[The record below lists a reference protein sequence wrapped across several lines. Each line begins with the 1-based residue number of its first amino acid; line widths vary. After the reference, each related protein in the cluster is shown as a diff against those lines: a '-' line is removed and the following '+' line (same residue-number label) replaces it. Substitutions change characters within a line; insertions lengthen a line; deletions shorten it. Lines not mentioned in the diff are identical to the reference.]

1 MPYRTKVCTPQKLE
15 RYTVAVPHPACR
27 NTVEVR
33 RQSRHRWR
41 HLASR
46 FLSASE
52 ATTAVEVGLLGLPF
66 LSLIVGIVVIGFMA
80 WSSST
85 LDFATQKAARQIMTG
100 ALQANGTTATQ
111 FRSTVLC
118 GYLPS
123 PLFDCSK
130 IVVNLTTVT
139 ESSEPT
145 GWYNLITTNQS
156 GLIRP
161 VMDNNLTSFC
171 LGAGNSY
178 QVLQV
183 LYPFPIYFR
192 LVATPAALAANQ
204 FVVMS
209 TLVFKNEPFQ
219 NSSSGTC

>member
-1 MPYRTKVCTPQKLE
+1 MPYGIKVRTPQKLK
-15 RYTVAVPHPACR
+15 RHTLAVRHPAWQD
-27 NTVEVR
+27 TVEVR
-33 RQSRHRWR
+33 RQRRRRWT

-100 ALQANGTTATQ
+100 ALQANGTTAPQ
-111 FRSTVLC
+111 FRSGVLC
-118 GYLPS
+118 AYLPS

-130 IVVNLTTVT
+130 LVVNLTTIA
-139 ESSEPT
+139 ESNEPT
-145 GWYNLITTNQS
+145 GWYDLVTANQS

-161 VMDNNLTSFC
+161 VMDNAVTSFC

-219 NSSSGTC
+219 SSSSGTC